1 MKHRVKSEKFSRNRA
16 QRKALV
22 KSLLRSL
29 VIYERIVTQ
38 EAKAKK
44 MRPWVDMLITWAKE
58 DTLHHRRLSYRFL
71 EDHNLVKRLFEVI
84 GPRFKGIPG
93 GFTRIID
100 IGFRKG
106 DTSKM
111 AIFELTKIE
120 KKERLHKEKKEKAK
134 EVSEEKHE
142 EHEERTTHKK
152 EEQSKKGLL
161 SGVRKIFKRERDS
174 L

>member
-1 MKHRVKSEKFSRNRA
+1 MKHRVKSERFSRNRA

-29 VIYERIVTQ
+29 IIYESIVTQ

-44 MRPWVDMLITWAKE
+44 IRPWVDRLITWAKE
-58 DTLHHRRLSYRFL
+58 DTLHHRRLSFRLL

-93 GFTRIID
+93 GFTRIMD
-100 IGFRKG
+100 IGFRHG
-106 DTSKM
+106 DASKM
-111 AIFELTKIE
+111 AILELTKIE
-120 KKERLHKEKKEKAK
+120 KKEHHHKAKKEKAK
-134 EVSEEKHE
+134 DTIEE
-142 EHEERTTHKK
+142 KK
-152 EEQSKKGLL
+152 EEKIPHQKEEQPKKGLL

>member
-29 VIYERIVTQ
+29 VIYERIITQ

-44 MRPWVDMLITWAKE
+44 MRPWVDMLITWAKD
-58 DTLHHRRLSYRFL
+58 DTLHHRRLSYQVL
-71 EDHNLVKRLFEVI
+71 CDHNLVKRLFEVI
-84 GPRFKGIPG
+84 GPRFKDVPG

-100 IGFRKG
+100 IGSRKG
-106 DTSKM
+106 DASKM
-111 AIFELTKIE
+111 AIFEFTKIE
-120 KKERLHKEKKEKAK
+120 KKERLHKAKKEKEKVK
-134 EVSEEKHE
+134 EGTSEEQHE
-142 EHEERTTHKK
+142 EKTAHRQ
-152 EEQSKKGLL
+152 EEQPKKGLL